1 MFVRLNFILMRL
13 GKGEKVLKVYY
24 HHYLPFVRRLI
35 KVFLITLPFY
45 FMLFLFKDGLP
56 NNIIFGFHL
65 VLISVF
71 SLITVY
77 ITLVYWLDRLVITNK
92 RVVFIDWKYLT
103 VKAEHETELADIQEV
118 SSYEKG
124 IIAILPVFDYG
135 SIVIQTASSSPTIE
149 FPEAPDPD
157 SIKTFIYSLIHDR

>member
-1 MFVRLNFILMRL
+1 MRL

-24 HHYLPFVRRLI
+24 HHYLPFVFRLL
-35 KVFLITLPFY
+35 KVFVVTLPFY
-45 FMLFLFKDGLP
+45 FLLFLFREGLP

-65 VLISVF
+65 VLISIF
-71 SLITVY
+71 SLVTVY
-77 ITLVYWLDRLVITNK
+77 VTLVYWLDRLVVTNR

-124 IIAILPVFDYG
+124 IIAVLQIFDYG
-135 SIVIQTASSSPTIE
+135 SIVIQTASSTPTIE

-157 SIKTFIYSLIHDR
+157 GIKKFIHSLVVHDR